1 MQEAREIEETNG
13 VDWVSAGWR
22 NGRLPSESERRP
34 AAALEMGRE
43 RAIFRQKTRVLRR
56 KRAKNRQKMGAS
68 VYWLNNR

>member
-43 RAIFRQKTRVLRR
+43 RAIFRQKTRVLRQNGP
-56 KRAKNRQKMGAS
+56 KTGKKWALLFTG
-68 VYWLNNR
+68 